1 VATID
6 NYHNAFPTSL
16 KRVEQIAKQHL
27 PENPTSDDILS
38 TQVRTFEADLT
49 KDDQVRTIFSS
60 FGQGG
65 LWGVIHI
72 AVRQA
77 FPITIHNEHLL
88 HKNRP
93 ADGTFT

>member
-38 TQVRTFEADLT
+38 TQVQSFEADLI
-49 KDDQVRTIFSS
+49 KEDQVRTVLSS

-72 AVRQA
+72 AVRYLSSNNSVR
-77 FPITIHNEHLL
+77 I
-88 HKNRP
+88 R
-93 ADGTFT
+93 

>member
-16 KRVEQIAKQHL
+16 ERVEQIAKQHL

-38 TQVRTFEADLT
+38 TQVRSFEADLT
-49 KDDQVRTIFSS
+49 KDDQVRTVFSS

-72 AVRQA
+72 AVR
-77 FPITIHNEHLL
+77 
-88 HKNRP
+88 P
-93 ADGTFT
+93 ACPNTSVRNP